1 MSVEDKT
8 RLINNIKTNL
18 ADILTVSDMD
28 KTIEAI
34 TNELCRF
41 DVSML
46 DLEHNSKD
54 DMLKAFI
61 NALAVEGRSPKTLK
75 RYDYIIQRMLRSIKL
90 PSNEISVY
98 DIRSYL
104 SKEKERGVS
113 DRTLEGNR
121 QIYSSYFGWLHRE
134 GMLKSNPIANIG
146 AIKSK
151 KKVKDTYSDVDIE
164 LMKSA
169 CKTIRDKALI
179 SFMLSTGC
187 RISEIINLNRS
198 DVDLINLECKVVGKG
213 NKERV
218 VYIDSITSMLL
229 SKYLESRKDENEAL
243 FISSKL
249 KERLHG
255 SGVRAMLKEI
265 QDISKVSHVHPHKF
279 RRTFATNL
287 IKRGMP
293 IEEVAALLGHDKL
306 DTTMQYVV
314 LNKNDIKS
322 AYARF
327 T

>member
-8 RLINNIKTNL
+8 RLINNIKTSL
-18 ADILTVSDMD
+18 SDILTVSDMD
-28 KTIEAI
+28 KTIEVI
-34 TNELCRF
+34 TNELYRF

-46 DLEHNSKD
+46 DLELNSKD

-314 LNKNDIKS
+314 LNKDDIKH

-327 T
+327 S